1 MIPSFRW
8 RRTSIHLAAAL
19 ALLALAVASPGA
31 VDARPAEKGVAP
43 AGAVLLVLN
52 KSDDTLAFV
61 DPQSMETVKTVA
73 VGHGPHEI
81 QVSPDGHTAYV
92 ANYGTGPDP
101 GSTISIVDVARQE
114 VVSTIG
120 LEEFKRPH
128 GMAISRD
135 GRKLYVTVEA
145 NQAVIE
151 IDTASERLARSFAT
165 EQRVSHMC
173 VLTGNG
179 EKLYVANIG
188 SESVTVIDL
197 DKGAVSQIAV
207 GDGPEGIDVS
217 PDGRF
222 VWVANRS
229 GGDIMV
235 IDTRTDEV
243 VHTMES
249 GKFPIRLKFTPD
261 GKRVLV
267 SNAQGNEIA
276 VFDAKSRE
284 KIGVIDTGQMPIGIL
299 IEPDGK
305 GAWVAQT
312 QSDRVSRVDIDALT
326 VTGHVAPGREPDGLG
341 WSKTAASKGKDQ

>member
-1 MIPSFRW
+1 
-8 RRTSIHLAAAL
+8 LAVAL
-19 ALLALAVASPGA
+19 ALLALFVASPVA
-31 VDARPAEKGVAP
+31 VHARPAAEDGSP
-43 AGAVLLVLN
+43 ASAVLLVLN

-61 DPQSMETVKTVA
+61 DPQSMEAVKIVA
-73 VGHGPHEI
+73 VGHGPHEL
-81 QVSPDGHTAYV
+81 QVSPDGHMAYV

-101 GSTISIVDVARQE
+101 GNTISVVNVARRE
-114 VVSTIG
+114 VISTIG

-135 GRKLYVTVEA
+135 GRRLYVTVEA

-151 IDTASERLARSFAT
+151 IDTAAERIARTFAT

-179 EKLYVANIG
+179 KKLYVANIG

-217 PDGRF
+217 PDGHF

-235 IDTRTDEV
+235 IDTKTDAV

-249 GKFPIRLKFTPD
+249 GEFPIRLKFTPN
-261 GKRVLV
+261 GKKVLV
-267 SNAQGNEIA
+267 SNLNGNEIA
-276 VFDAKSRE
+276 VFDAMSRE
-284 KIGVIDTGQMPIGIL
+284 KIGVIDTGQKPIGVL

-305 GAWVAQT
+305 SAWVAQT

-326 VTGHVAPGREPDGLG
+326 VTGHVSPGREPDGLG
-341 WSKTAASKGKDQ
+341 WAKIPPAASGGKKP